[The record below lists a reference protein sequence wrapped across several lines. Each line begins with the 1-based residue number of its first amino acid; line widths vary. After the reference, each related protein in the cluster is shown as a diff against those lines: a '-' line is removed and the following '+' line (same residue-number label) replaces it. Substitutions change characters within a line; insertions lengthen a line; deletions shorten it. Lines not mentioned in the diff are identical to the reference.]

1 MRLGRERRLNC
12 RLYMERQGDA
22 LVIEM
27 LDRLLTEKHFLNQTE
42 LIKHGI
48 ELAYKEMYEKS
59 KENKPEAMCLDEKK
73 LAKAIARELKPE
85 IEVLMENAL
94 GKRRSD
100 LENFDRNARAKE
112 GAKILEEGVAVTQE
126 IVSTEDSS
134 KEMALSGQTINF
146 LKGLN
151 AD

>member
-12 RLYMERQGDA
+12 RLYMDRRGDA

-48 ELAYKEMYEKS
+48 ELTYKEMYEKA

-73 LAKAIARELKPE
+73 LARAIVREFKPE
-85 IEVLMENAL
+85 LQELMEN
-94 GKRRSD
+94 
-100 LENFDRNARAKE
+100 FIRNAGAKE
-112 GAKILEEGVAVTQE
+112 GAKTLEEGNAVAQE
-126 IVSTEDSS
+126 IVGTEDSS

>member
-12 RLYMERQGDA
+12 RLYMDRQGDA

-27 LDRLLTEKHFLNQTE
+27 LDRLLIEKHFLNQTE

-48 ELAYKEMYEKS
+48 ELAYKEMYEKF

-73 LAKAIARELKPE
+73 LAKVIARELKPE
-85 IEVLMENAL
+85 LQALMENAL
-94 GKRRSD
+94 GKQRSD
-100 LENFDRNARAKE
+100 MKNFDRNSGAKE
-112 GAKILEEGVAVTQE
+112 GAKIIEEGVAVTQE
-126 IVSTEDSS
+126 IVGTEDSS
-134 KEMALSGQTINF
+134 KEKALSGQAINF

>member
-12 RLYMERQGDA
+12 RLYMDRQGDA

-27 LDRLLTEKHFLNQTE
+27 LDRLLTEKHFINQTE

-48 ELAYKEMYEKS
+48 ELAYKEMYEMS

-85 IEVLMENAL
+85 IEVLMEN
-94 GKRRSD
+94 
-100 LENFDRNARAKE
+100 FIRNAGAKE
-112 GAKILEEGVAVTQE
+112 DTKTLEEGNAVAQE
-126 IVSTEDSS
+126 IVGTEDSS
-134 KEMALSGQTINF
+134 KKMALSGQTINF

>member
-12 RLYMERQGDA
+12 RLYMDRQGDA

-27 LDRLLTEKHFLNQTE
+27 LDRLLIEKHFLNQTE

-48 ELAYKEMYEKS
+48 KLAYKEMYEKF

-73 LAKAIARELKPE
+73 LAKAIAREVKPE
-85 IEVLMENAL
+85 IEVLMENFL
-94 GKRRSD
+94 EKRRSD
-100 LENFDRNARAKE
+100 LENFDRNVGAKE
-112 GAKILEEGVAVTQE
+112 GAKTLEEGNDVAQE
-126 IVSTEDSS
+126 IVGTEDSS

>member
-12 RLYMERQGDA
+12 RLYMDRQGDT

-48 ELAYKEMYEKS
+48 ELAYKEIYEKATE
-59 KENKPEAMCLDEKK
+59 KKPEAICLDEKK
-73 LAKAIARELKPE
+73 LAKAIAKELKTE

-94 GKRRSD
+94 EKQRSD
-100 LENFDRNARAKE
+100 MENFVRNAEGKE
-112 GAKILEEGVAVTQE
+112 GAKTLEEGIAVAQE
-126 IVSTEDSS
+126 IVGTEASS
-134 KEMALSGQTINF
+134 KEMALSGQAINF

-151 AD
+151 VD

>member
-12 RLYMERQGDA
+12 RLYMDRQGDA

-85 IEVLMENAL
+85 IEVLMEN
-94 GKRRSD
+94 
-100 LENFDRNARAKE
+100 FIRNTGAKE
-112 GAKILEEGVAVTQE
+112 DTKILEEGVAVMQE
-126 IVSTEDSS
+126 IVSKEDSS